1 MTPCSI
7 LAQRLHSLVIFRNFL
22 KLSASVNLL
31 ELLSSSHENNSRD
44 LDLYAEFCCEL
55 FSTTENWSRWLLD
68 FVLKDENIYTKLAID
83 PRFSP
88 SSELEKCLTK
98 ELKLLE
104 LLSQLSSA
112 EIRREM
118 KITEPLPQWTTES
131 IDFVTQ
137 YRQRIAE
144 IPQKG
149 FGIFAQYHV
158 FVLDQDGALI
168 PVRHPDPQKLSHL
181 YGYER
186 ERSKIIQNTKALLE
200 GRPAN
205 NVLLYGDA
213 GTGKSSTVK
222 AIANTYCSQ
231 GLRLVEVKKTQL
243 YLIPAL
249 LDSLANNPLKFIL
262 FIDDLCFNPN
272 DNDFSALKAIL
283 EGSVTGRGHN
293 TLIYATSN
301 HRHMVKETFSERQ
314 GDDVHISDT
323 LQEIISLSARFG
335 LTVTFSRPEK
345 EQYCEIVLRLADQY
359 SINEDPAELLRRAE
373 ADAIRSGGRNP
384 RVAKQFIEG
393 VKAGVH

>member
-7 LAQRLHSLVIFRNFL
+7 LAQRLHGLVIFRNFL
-22 KLSASVNLL
+22 KLPASVDLL
-31 ELLSSSHENNSRD
+31 KLLSPSHEDSNRD

-68 FVLKDENIYTKLAID
+68 FVLKDENIYTKSAID
-83 PRFSP
+83 PHSSP
-88 SSELEKCLTK
+88 SPELEKCLAR

-104 LLSQLSSA
+104 QLSRLSSE
-112 EIRREM
+112 EILKEM
-118 KITEPLPQWTTES
+118 KTAEPLPQWTTES
-131 IDFVTQ
+131 IDFSAQ

-144 IPQKG
+144 IPRKG

-158 FVLDQDGALI
+158 FVLNEEGVLV
-168 PVRHPDPQKLSHL
+168 PVRHPDPQKLSQL
-181 YGYER
+181 YGYEK

-231 GLRLVEVKKTQL
+231 GLRLVEIKKTQL
-243 YLIPAL
+243 YLIPSL

-345 EQYCEIVLRLADQY
+345 EQYSEIVLKLAEQY
-359 SINEDPAELLRRAE
+359 SIEEEPSELLRRAE
-373 ADAIRSGGRNP
+373 AYAIRSGGRNP
-384 RVAKQFIEG
+384 RVAKQFVEG
-393 VKAGVH
+393 VKAGIH